1 MNNYKATPEQWEYQ
15 ERWASSPVL
24 GVDSSCFLELRARV
38 MALEAQANHFV
49 DVPKMVPPPVVTDEE
64 LQAIWDR
71 SSGFEQALHA
81 IYDLGVE
88 HGQAG
93 SREVAEPV
101 PIAGGLVERI
111 SYEIRIGR
119 TTLRCD
125 EATAVSAILEVARW
139 MRSEL
144 VSREIAERLEQEAGR

>member
-1 MNNYKATPEQWEYQ
+1 MDNHKATPEQWAALQ
-15 ERWASSPVL
+15 ACTAAHPGAW
-24 GVDSSCFLELRARV
+24 GDCILELRSRV
-38 MALEAQANHFV
+38 MALEAQAGNYPV
-49 DVPKMVPPPVVTDEE
+49 IPDSSTPPPMATDEE
-64 LQAIWDR
+64 LRGLWTAKKE
-71 SSGFEQALHA
+71 FLAALRVLHN
-81 IYDLGVE
+81 LGVA

-119 TTLRCD
+119 TTLKSD
-125 EATAVSAILEVARW
+125 EVTAVHTILEVARW
-139 MRSEL
+139 LRSEL